1 MKTLIPESKDILGLA
16 IFGADGT
23 RVAALGLAR
32 GPAVAHAAK
41 RLASRD
47 DPPALSGESIEGRE
61 YVFLVRRADDSR
73 VVLVRPADAAD
84 TLLEFL
90 AGVDF
95 APLILE
101 HLLTSPY
108 EAMTVVD
115 AEARLAYLSPV
126 HRQFFGLGA
135 GEGIGRPV
143 TEVIENTRLH
153 EVVKTGRPEIG
164 QVQEMKGVS
173 RVVSRMPIHDRG
185 RVVGAIGQ
193 VMFKTPDTV
202 HALSREIAKLKSE
215 VAFYKRELSEMRP
228 DASSLDALVGSS
240 DAIRSLKSDLRR
252 IAPLDVTVLLV
263 GESGTGKELAAQAL
277 HALSQRAE
285 RPLVTVNAAALPA
298 SLVESELFGYEPGAF
313 TGAERKGRKGKFEL
327 ADKSTLFFD
336 EVGDMPPEIQV
347 KLLRVLQDGAF
358 ERVGSERPRYSDFR
372 LICATNRDFRD
383 LIDAGRFRLDL
394 YYRISSVVIRM
405 PSLRD
410 RLDDIPL
417 LVQHFLSQ
425 WSARHRTG
433 PKRVAPAVYGYLRD
447 QPWPG
452 NVRQLLHEVER
463 AAIFS
468 DGPEI
473 TVASLRPAGGA
484 AAEAERERRR
494 GMHQALGEVELAMI
508 RETLARFNGNK
519 KRAAEA
525 LGISRSYLYKRLGA
539 AAPVAE

>member
-1 MKTLIPESKDILGLA
+1 MRSASTSLGLA
-16 IFGADGT
+16 VFDRQDR
-23 RVAALGLAR
+23 RVCALGLAR
-32 GPAVAHAAK
+32 RAGIARAAQAVAA
-41 RLASRD
+41 
-47 DPPALSGESIEGRE
+47 GESAQMTGRDVDGE
-61 YVFLVRRADDSR
+61 PYLFVARDTGDGRM
-73 VVLVRPADAAD
+73 VLVRPAAGGDA
-84 TLLEFL
+84 LLEFL
-90 AGVDF
+90 AAVDF

-101 HLLTSPY
+101 HLLTNPY

-115 AEARLAYLSPV
+115 ADARLRYLSPV
-126 HRQFFGLGA
+126 HRRFFGLA
-135 GEGIGRPV
+135 PGEGIGRPV

-153 EVVKTGRPEIG
+153 EVVRSGRPEVG
-164 QVQEMKGVS
+164 QVQEMRGVS
-173 RVVSRMPIHDRG
+173 RVVSRTPIVADG
-185 RVVGAIGQ
+185 RIVGAIGQ

-215 VAFYKRELSEMRP
+215 VAFYRRELSEMRP
-228 DASSLDALVGSS
+228 GTAALDAIVGSS
-240 DAIRSLKSDLRR
+240 DAIRSLKSDLAR
-252 IAPLDVTVLLV
+252 IAPLDVGVLLT

-298 SLVESELFGYEPGAF
+298 SLVESELFGHEPGAF

-327 ADKSTLFFD
+327 ADKGTLFFD
-336 EVGDMPPEIQV
+336 EIGDMPPEIQV

-372 LICATNRDFRD
+372 LVCASNRDFREM
-383 LIDAGRFRLDL
+383 IDAGRFRLDL
-394 YYRISSVVIRM
+394 YYRISGVVIRM
-405 PSLRD
+405 PGLRD

-417 LVQHFLSQ
+417 LVQHFLAQ
-425 WSARHRTG
+425 WSARHRAG
-433 PKRVAPAVYGYLRD
+433 PKRVAPSVYGYLRD

-473 TVASLRPAGGA
+473 TVASFRASGGA
-484 AAEAERERRR
+484 TGPAESERRR
-494 GMHQALGEVELAMI
+494 GMHQALGEVELAMM
-508 RETLARFNGNK
+508 REAIARHGGNK
-519 KRAAEA
+519 KRAAQS

-539 AAPVAE
+539 GA